1 MISKKTLGMVCKV
14 LNSKLGVGTACSSV
28 NRIKKH
34 GSSQKDSKKGFTL
47 VELIVVLSIIA
58 ILAGFGIVALL
69 GMIDNAHEKEYISE
83 AKAALTATETM
94 MSDAYTDNVTF
105 LSKEKRS
112 QAKETAKAP
121 EGTSF
126 TIWTADSFAKADGT
140 YNTMRSYSISE
151 AMYKTEDGHYVYFDG
166 ADWTVYAAKSDES
179 GNDISE
185 GKTIADAKKENKI
198 YVWPLQA
205 GNETIGKDTA
215 GAIEVA
221 KEDEIIP
228 DTEKPKEEDV
238 DTSNKDKVEEETGV
252 GQSEIVEVLFSAGT
266 GIEFSPVVTNASGV
280 RVKYNYTQKKWVDKV
295 NVSSF
300 KGIDLKNY
308 SCNPKAG
315 FDSSRIS
322 WSLASGEK
330 ISDISDGKNTTIY
343 NYIKAAKSAGKTAT
357 FTVSAKTQ
365 IVTIPITFRAMNDK
379 TLDVNLEADGVTDN
393 KVFAQYG
400 LGDNS
405 VVYTSTQDY
414 DPDNPGKTLSISKDI
429 LDVNG
434 KKDQIEFYDDKHL
447 DEDGMGRWVLNAITP
462 GNYYEDNGINYTN
475 TDNISSMVQSYL
487 RDYVETNSIT
497 SSNSTKLSELLDGG
511 LTFEACADIYKKI
524 YLQPKEVEDKKK
536 VSFKYGE
543 LTGQEQIVVDVSQ
556 IEAVNDYENCIV
568 TDMGQEEEDF
578 IAVESFSDYS
588 LFDDYGIEIEKN
600 ECNKLDYWYLQDCE
614 YDGSPIGEASTFG
627 DEDWTKW
634 HSRKWDCSEKILS
647 NVFDEDNLTGEL
659 AEIDASKF
667 KTLLNH
673 KKESEL
679 QKTQNGWYDRS
690 PVSVA
695 FCELIGISPS
705 NATDT
710 SKSGDVRNI
719 ISVQYIKESEKNSND
734 YDSRFR
740 EICISTTKIENDGD
754 YKLAYDE
761 EEGKYIVDPAK
772 IDSKNPAYTVAYSVK
787 NTKTGKYTIYVFT
800 EDDELDMCDTIPLYA
815 QDSIKNLFR
824 GFSGLGDN
832 SISTFLKQLDTSNV
846 DTTVNM
852 FKECS
857 GFRTLDLSGLNLSNV
872 TNAAS
877 MIEKCTNLKT
887 LIMGNIDF
895 GNVTDFHQM
904 LAEDKVLENICTA
917 EGKVNDYEFN
927 IQGAKILHLMFSNC
941 NKLSHITLRGNGA
954 DSDVPCELNPSVTY
968 KNGKDTK
975 GTCADVFNGCNSL
988 TQLTIKNIRFAHLK
1002 NNFTQIYRDAS
1013 KIVYDNATFEG

>member
-28 NRIKKH
+28 NRIKKT

-166 ADWTVYAAKSDES
+166 TDWTVYAAKSDES

-266 GIEFSPVVTNASGV
+266 GIEFSPVVTNASGI

-379 TLDVNLEADGVTDN
+379 TLDVNVEADGVADN

-429 LDVNG
+429 LNVNG

-462 GNYYEDNGINYTN
+462 GNYYEDNGLNYTN

-568 TDMGQEEEDF
+568 TDMGQEEEAF

-614 YDGSPIGEASTFG
+614 YDGSPIGEAFTFG

-634 HSRKWDCSEKILS
+634 HSRKWDCSEKILT

-695 FCELIGISPS
+695 FCELIGITPS

-719 ISVQYIKESEKNSND
+719 ISVQYIKESEKNNND

-846 DTTVNM
+846 DITVNM

-857 GFRTLDLSGLNLSNV
+857 GFRTLDLSGLDLSNV
-872 TNAAS
+872 TNSAS
-877 MIEKCTNLKT
+877 MIEKCTNLQT
-887 LIMGNIDF
+887 VIMGNADLS
-895 GNVTDFHQM
+895 NVTDFHQM
-904 LAEDKVLENICTA
+904 FSGNAKLKNICTA
-917 EGKVNDYEFN
+917 SDKTNDYEIN
-927 IQGAKILHLMFSNC
+927 IQNADILHSMF
-941 NKLSHITLRGNGA
+941 NGCTVLPKVTFTGDGL
-954 DSDVPCELNPSVTY
+954 DSGKTCDIDSEARY
-968 KNGKDTK
+968 KNGTNTPKK
-975 GTCADVFNGCNSL
+975 CEAVFSGCNGL
-988 TQLTIKNIRFAHLK
+988 TNVTFKDISFSKLKSVTPIYNVPSKTTLENVKFA
-1002 NNFTQIYRDAS
+1002 N
-1013 KIVYDNATFEG
+1013 